1 MNVNS
6 QTSVKEM
13 RKQGG
18 DPDLLLYNAM
28 KTTKDGIIV
37 VSNGFQTDSDPVWVG
52 EGREKENLKGSKPNG
67 GIINGI
73 ISKKYGLDEAI
84 RKNLKSCGS
93 EVDPIRTARIAYAAD
108 FDNDPAGGYFGIV
121 IRQPGLSFDKTAMGH
136 EHIKANDEKGNFLL
150 FSTYGVHD
158 PKYHDAYPPNNIW
171 QIDGWTKMIHLDS
184 INPDEIVEELFEA
197 LPHEIMVGVAAAM
210 RDKDQPHGF
219 RFSKKNMVE

>member
-108 FDNDPAGGYFGIV
+108 FDEDPYGGNFGIV
-121 IRQPGLSFDKTAMGH
+121 LRPAESSTDEVVCRYH
-136 EHIKANDEKGNFLL
+136 ANKILDNGRNFLI
-150 FSTYGVHD
+150 FSTYGVNN
-158 PKYHDAYPPNNIW
+158 PGYYDAKPPSTKLMS
-171 QIDGWTKMIHLDS
+171 DWTKMIHLDS